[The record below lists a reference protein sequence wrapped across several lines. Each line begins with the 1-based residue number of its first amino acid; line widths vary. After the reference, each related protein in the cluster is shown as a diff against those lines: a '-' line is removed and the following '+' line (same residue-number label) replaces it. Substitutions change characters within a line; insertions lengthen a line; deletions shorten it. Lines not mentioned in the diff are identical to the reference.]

1 MLPPE
6 ERPTRRAAAVFC
18 GGGPVWA
25 VGAQMQYVLS
35 VPHRRGYRQG
45 CHDYGY
51 AVMVVYILYARLHF
65 HSNQWIQ
72 TGSGL
77 VEENELPRGAERP
90 GQQRPPLLPAGKL
103 PVAAL
108 LRAVMLHQFHHG
120 LGPLPVG
127 NSIEGTHAEA
137 VKAAGQHHLIYACGK
152 VTLYVCLLR
161 KVAYLVYLETRAHG
175 NAALAGLYEA

>member
-1 MLPPE
+1 
-6 ERPTRRAAAVFC
+6 
-18 GGGPVWA
+18 
-25 VGAQMQYVLS
+25 MQYVLS
-35 VPHRRGYRQG
+35 VPHRRGYVVG
-45 CHDYGY
+45 YHDYGY
-51 AVMVVYILYARLHF
+51 AVMVVYILYEPVHF

-108 LRAVMLHQFHHG
+108 FEGCYAEPVHHG
-120 LGPLPVG
+120 LGPLPVVLC
-127 NSIEGTHAEA
+127 IEGTHAEA

-152 VTLYVCLLR
+152 ITLYVCLLR

-175 NAALAGLYEA
+175 HAALAGLYEA